1 MQESEKLALAA
12 HLYVSL
18 RRATGRVTDV
28 QWLLRDRVYAHE
40 IIQLAL
46 AQAEQ
51 PDLQRWARKF
61 EVAMGLAEPDAAPP
75 EAADSALSTL
85 SPPTGFGDSM
95 LDSRLDSRLGP
106 DSRIGDARPA
116 GHDKPPVARYVGR
129 LR

>member
-1 MQESEKLALAA
+1 MPESEKLAIAA
-12 HLYVSL
+12 HLHVAL

-28 QWLLRDRVYAHE
+28 QWLLRDRIYARE
-40 IIQLAL
+40 IVQLAL
-46 AQAEQ
+46 AQAGQ

-61 EVAMGLAEPDAAPP
+61 ALAMDLAEPGAVPP

-95 LDSRLDSRLGP
+95 LDSR
-106 DSRIGDARPA
+106 IGDTRPA
-116 GHDKPPVARYVGR
+116 GPDRAPAKARYVGR

>member
-1 MQESEKLALAA
+1 MLENEKLAIAA
-12 HLYVSL
+12 HLYVLL

-28 QWLLRDRVYAHE
+28 QWLLRDRVYASE

-46 AQAEQ
+46 AQPGQA
-51 PDLQRWARKF
+51 DLQRWARRF
-61 EVAMGLAEPDAAPP
+61 EVAMGLAEPGAAPL

-95 LDSRLDSRLGP
+95 VDSRVDSRLGP
-106 DSRIGDARPA
+106 DSRIGDAGLA
-116 GHDKPPVARYVGR
+116 GQDKGPVPRYVGR

>member
-1 MQESEKLALAA
+1 MSESDKLAIAA
-12 HLYVSL
+12 HLHVSL

-28 QWLLRDRVYAHE
+28 QWLLRDRVYARE
-40 IIQLAL
+40 IVQLAL

-61 EVAMGLAEPDAAPP
+61 ELAMDLAELGALAP
-75 EAADSALSTL
+75 EAADSGLSTL

-95 LDSRLDSRLGP
+95 LDSRLDSR
-106 DSRIGDARPA
+106 IGDTRPA
-116 GHDKPPVARYVGR
+116 GQERAPARARYVGR

>member
-1 MQESEKLALAA
+1 MLENEKLAIAA
-12 HLYVSL
+12 HLYVLL

-28 QWLLRDRVYAHE
+28 EWLLRDRVYACE

-46 AQAEQ
+46 AQPGQ
-51 PDLQRWARKF
+51 PNLERWARKF
-61 EVAMGLAEPDAAPP
+61 EVAMGLAL

-106 DSRIGDARPA
+106 DSRIGDAGLADP
-116 GHDKPPVARYVGR
+116 GKGPVARYVGR

>member
-1 MQESEKLALAA
+1 MLENEKLAIAA
-12 HLYVSL
+12 HLYVLL

-28 QWLLRDRVYAHE
+28 QWLVRDRVYAHE

-46 AQAEQ
+46 AQPEQ
-51 PDLQRWARKF
+51 PDLKRWARKF
-61 EVAMGLAEPDAAPP
+61 ELAMGLADTGAAPL
-75 EAADSALSTL
+75 EAGDSALSTL
-85 SPPTGFGDSM
+85 SPPTGFGDSV

-116 GHDKPPVARYVGR
+116 GQDKGPVARYVGR